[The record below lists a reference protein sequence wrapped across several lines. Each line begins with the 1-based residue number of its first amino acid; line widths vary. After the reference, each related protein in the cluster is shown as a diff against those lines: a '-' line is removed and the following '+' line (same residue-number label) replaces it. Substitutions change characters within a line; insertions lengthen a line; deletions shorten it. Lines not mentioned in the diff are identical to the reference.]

1 MENSTEKKMLLKI
14 QGNRTQNGDKE
25 NVEFITEALFRREQ
39 EGYSVEYRE
48 TEVTGMEGTIT
59 LIQFRPKEISISR
72 RGMTNSHLQF
82 EEGTKHLTMYETEAG
97 MLSMGVIAENVFVQ
111 IDENGGRADF
121 DYQLEIN
128 DVPASENHFTMKIWE
143 VS

>member
-1 MENSTEKKMLLKI
+1 MEKKMLLKI
-14 QGNRTQNGDKE
+14 QGNRTQNGEEE
-25 NVEFITEALFRREQ
+25 NVEFITEALFRREE

-48 TEVTGMEGTIT
+48 TEVTGMEGTVT

-72 RGMTNSHLQF
+72 MGMTNSHLCF

-97 MLSMGVIAENVFVQ
+97 MFSMGVIADNVSVQ
-111 IDENGGRADF
+111 MNEGGGSADF
-121 DYQLEIN
+121 NYQLEIN